1 VPIGAR
7 AILSGTTVHLTGLIA
22 SVDGRRIIK
31 DTITGPMEQAALLG
45 TTLAETLLA
54 RGGKAIL
61 DAVYAAD
68 ASGTE

>member
-1 VPIGAR
+1 V
-7 AILSGTTVHLTGLIA
+7 LLTGLIA
-22 SVDGRRIIK
+22 SVDGRQIIK
-31 DTITGPMEQAALLG
+31 DTITGSVEQAAQLG

-68 ASGTE
+68 APDTK